1 MSTETINGIIN
12 DLDIK
17 DTQWKNTVSNRT
29 QVVTKTI
36 DMGIWVVGT
45 LIQIFIK
52 SSYTETKFSKK
63 ESS

>member
-12 DLDIK
+12 DLEIK
-17 DTQWKNTVSNRT
+17 DTQWKNIVSNRT

>member
-12 DLDIK
+12 DLDIT

-52 SSYTETKFSKK
+52 GSYTETKFSKK